1 MVENLLSNAGGVG
14 SIPDLGTKIP
24 RVVGELS
31 PRTTTRE
38 KPACHN
44 KEPALLRQPKI
55 NKETNNK
62 HLNIKRSLCR
72 ESETEWP
79 LVIRGQSR
87 GLCLAAN
94 DRKTPPNVVCISPLK
109 VNSGEKGVGA
119 DTGPGSGGIY
129 DLVIPHHL
137 LRSFLTSGRT
147 AAFRKQQVHFFSVLF
162 KKLI

>member
-1 MVENLLSNAGGVG
+1 MG
-14 SIPDLGTKIP
+14 SIPDLRTKIP
-24 RVVGELS
+24 RAVGQLS
-31 PRTTTRE
+31 PRITTRE

-109 VNSGEKGVGA
+109 VNSGEKGNCFKFTPFKRGYCSDHIVINVWLKH
-119 DTGPGSGGIY
+119 GS
-129 DLVIPHHL
+129 VK
-137 LRSFLTSGRT
+137 T
-147 AAFRKQQVHFFSVLF
+147 
-162 KKLI
+162 